1 MTDTI
6 RGPLLTAQREIS
18 ALDLKRRKVL
28 EKLTENENKEKGAY
42 VNATT
47 MLETVQNAAI
57 KTGFVSVH
65 AKLKTELAMVDVQI
79 KDYQQLFGLEM
90 YQIFADLE
98 DMEGWLPTVRDIRSI
113 YDQVRRDVDKIQV
126 RRKEKEK
133 ELEKIGGVPMTT
145 DSECSKYNVPT
156 SVSTQQN
163 EKKNEVADE
172 YFRQAANTTLAN
184 AQLGP
189 PAVGIPPTMPSSIS
203 VSGLPYSEKPAG
215 SNFASQ
221 QQVQAAPISA
231 PVQSYGSNSVA
242 YQDPFAPSN
251 YGASTA
257 TVVPFATGP
266 AVVANGGNTAL
277 GFMSDD
283 SSQRPYGGGPAM
295 GTVPAMG
302 LGYGGGPAMGNV
314 PAMGSGGGPVGA
326 FGFMTD
332 DSQRSS
338 GSYGPAMGTGPAI
351 GAAGGNNLIRPG
363 PFAPVPPSAASAAA
377 ANNNNDPFAAFD
389 ILQQQTPHQQQ
400 TPSENP
406 LFRY

>member
-28 EKLTENENKEKGAY
+28 EKLTDNENKEKGAY

-145 DSECSKYNVPT
+145 DSECGSKYNVPM
-156 SVSTQQN
+156 SASAQQN

-184 AQLGP
+184 ASQGALSGGVS
-189 PAVGIPPTMPSSIS
+189 PALPSSIS
-203 VSGLPYSEKPAG
+203 VAGLPYSERQAG
-215 SNFASQ
+215 SNFVSQ
-221 QQVQAAPISA
+221 QQVQAPPISA
-231 PVQSYGSNSVA
+231 PLQSYGSNSVA
-242 YQDPFAPSN
+242 YQDPFAPSS
-251 YGASTA
+251 YGAPTA
-257 TVVPFATGP
+257 TVGPFATGP
-266 AVVANGGNTAL
+266 AVVANGGNTAVD
-277 GFMSDD
+277 FMSDD
-283 SSQRPYGGGPAM
+283 SAQRSYGGGPAT

-302 LGYGGGPAMGNV
+302 LGYGGGPAMGL
-314 PAMGSGGGPVGA
+314 GEGPVGA
-326 FGFMTD
+326 FGFMSD
-332 DSQRSS
+332 DSQRSY

-363 PFAPVPPSAASAAA
+363 PFSPDPNSAASAAA
-377 ANNNNDPFAAFD
+377 AASNNNNDPFAAFD

-400 TPSENP
+400 KSSENP